1 MGSLKTEKV
10 RAVVTSALVGACI
23 VIAAPTPAQMM
34 GGDHMT
40 NMRQM
45 MQGMMAGSLPPGIDP
60 GLLPEPRSKASRL
73 LTNYCAQC
81 HNLPGPGMH
90 TADEWPNV
98 VNRMRA
104 RMDMHG
110 QMMGG
115 ISLPTR
121 SELQSILTYLQ
132 KYAIKPIE
140 SGSLSRLNTTG
151 GKAFRKTCAQCHALP
166 DPKQHTSQEWP
177 TVVARMQKN
186 MSIMG
191 KTIPDGST
199 ARDITEFLKV
209 NGR

>member
-1 MGSLKTEKV
+1 MGSLKSAKKM
-10 RAVVTSALVGACI
+10 AVIIRALVAACI
-23 VIAAPTPAQMM
+23 VIAAPASAQMM
-34 GGDHMT
+34 GSDHKT

-60 GLLPEPRSKASRL
+60 GLLPEPRSHAVRL

-90 TADEWPNV
+90 TAQEWPNV
-98 VNRMRA
+98 VSRMRT
-104 RMDMHG
+104 RMSMHG

-121 SELQSILTYLQ
+121 AELQTILDYLQ
-132 KYAIKPIE
+132 TYAIKPIDAE
-140 SGSLSRLNTTG
+140 ALSRVDTVG

-166 DPKQHTSQEWP
+166 DPRQHTPQEWE

-191 KTIPDGST
+191 KTIPDDST
-199 ARDITEFLKV
+199 LSDIIRFLKL